1 MPMKQHFA
9 VEGLRAGP
17 VPMTS
22 APPPNPLNCSD
33 ALRRRRHLTARTT
46 RTGTHVVLRVPP
58 GETALLTPDQ
68 ARALSDHLTHL
79 ADQITP
85 SDPAPADSMPP
96 DPPLADPTRRTP

>member
-1 MPMKQHFA
+1 MRTGKTDPTP
-9 VEGLRAGP
+9 AGP
-17 VPMTS
+17 L
-22 APPPNPLNCSD
+22 ACAD
-33 ALRRRRHLTARTT
+33 ALRRRRHLTTRTT

-58 GETALLTPDQ
+58 GETAVLTPAQ
-68 ARALSDHLTHL
+68 ARALAHHLTHL